1 MALECPHCG
10 EHLER
15 LVGVCPRCRGD
26 LSGAPAPDK
35 LLGHL
40 IADNFELLSVIGA
53 GAMGRVYRARQA
65 SLDKIVAIKLLHPHL
80 ASDPKLAKR
89 FHREARAASRLNHPN
104 SLQIIDFGQDQ
115 AGRLYIAMEYLEG
128 ISLAKL
134 IERDFPFS
142 PARIG
147 RILGQVC
154 DALEEAHAG
163 GIIHRDL
170 KPDNVLVSDRRGE
183 PDHVKVCDFGIA
195 KIQDPKGDS
204 TDAALTMAG
213 LVCGT
218 PEYMS
223 PEQARGDEL
232 DGRSD
237 VYALGVMGYQM
248 LCGSVPFS
256 AQTALGVITKH
267 LTDTAVPPSERR
279 PELGI
284 PMALENVFLR
294 ALAKDREARHPSAAA
309 LEADLEQ
316 VIANLGSPTARP
328 VAGSL
333 PPLPKAPTVLSGEI
347 AAVPRRRATGIVWAS
362 AVVAVLAMG
371 AVGLFAFGGGSAAG
385 TGSRVDS
392 MMPGSLIGGGPVVP
406 SGPAVPLA
414 VADAS
419 VVDADG
425 GAASAVEPTAVE
437 TSDAGDPPPLGAVDA
452 GVRDDRPGKR
462 SKVVKAPPVAPT
474 GPIDPPQTPTTP
486 EPSAGRRAYDA
497 ARALFLAGHYPQ
509 AIAKYREAE
518 RLGFGGPVLYK
529 SLGQAYSRVGNTAA
543 MCDAYRRVLRA
554 SPNDLTAA
562 GVVNGQCQ

>member
-1 MALECPHCG
+1 MAVECPHCG

-15 LVGVCPRCRGD
+15 LVGFCPRCRGD
-26 LSGAPAPDK
+26 LAASEGPDK
-35 LLGHL
+35 MLGQR

-53 GAMGRVYRARQA
+53 GAMGRVYRARQV

-104 SLQIIDFGQDQ
+104 SVQIIDFGQDD
-115 AGRLYIAMEYLEG
+115 AGRLFIAMEHLDG
-128 ISLAKL
+128 VSLATL
-134 IERDFPFS
+134 IQRDFPFS
-142 PARIG
+142 PARID

-154 DALEEAHAG
+154 DALEEAHAS

-170 KPDNVLVSDRRGE
+170 KPDNVLVSEKRGE

-195 KIQDPKGDS
+195 KIQDPKADG

-223 PEQARGDEL
+223 PEQARGDAL

-237 VYALGVMGYQM
+237 VYALGVIGYQM
-248 LCGSVPFS
+248 VCGDVPFS

-284 PMALENVFLR
+284 PTALENVFLR
-294 ALAKDREARHPSAAA
+294 AIAKDREDRQSSPAA
-309 LEADLEQ
+309 LARDLSS
-316 VIANLGSPTARP
+316 VVAALVSPTERP

-333 PPLPKAPTVLSGEI
+333 PALPKLPTVLSGEI
-347 AAVPRRRATGIVWAS
+347 AAVPRRRGRGVVWAS
-362 AVVAVLAMG
+362 IAGAVVAALG
-371 AVGLFAFGGGSAAG
+371 VGLFAFGGGGGWSHG
-385 TGSRVDS
+385 GSRIEHVG
-392 MMPGSLIGGGPVVP
+392 PGATAGGAHPVAHTV
-406 SGPAVPLA
+406 V
-414 VADAS
+414 VADA
-419 VVDADG
+419 
-425 GAASAVEPTAVE
+425 GA
-437 TSDAGDPPPLGAVDA
+437 
-452 GVRDDRPGKR
+452 
-462 SKVVKAPPVAPT
+462 APPVADAGQEAAVAPMVPDAGAVPAVPAI
-474 GPIDPPQTPTTP
+474 GPGKRTKVAKVPPITPPVGPGVPEATP
-486 EPSAGRRAYDA
+486 GRRAYEE
-497 ARALFLAGHYPQ
+497 ARSLFLAGQYPQ

-518 RLGFGGPVLYK
+518 RLGFGGLLLYK

-543 MCDAYRRVLRA
+543 MCEAYRRVLRA
-554 SPNDLTAA
+554 SPNDLTAV
-562 GVVNGQCQ
+562 GVVNGQCR